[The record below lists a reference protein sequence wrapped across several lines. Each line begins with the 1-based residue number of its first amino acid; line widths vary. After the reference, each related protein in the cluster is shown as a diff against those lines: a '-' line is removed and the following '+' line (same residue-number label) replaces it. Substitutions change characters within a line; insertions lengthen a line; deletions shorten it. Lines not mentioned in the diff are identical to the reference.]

1 MSWNEYVLTLREI
14 ERYQKQVRKG
24 HVKDRNDYLTGG
36 PQEPGSAYPKKP
48 KRTRSKS
55 GPPIGAAIG
64 EEVEADSFDIKET
77 LESVIWPRG
86 ELDPDIARRL
96 KDIVDDFVEG
106 LDIDMAV
113 EDIRF
118 TGSLAN
124 YNWSNY
130 SDIDL
135 HIIVDFGRFKSPRD
149 IVKGFFDAKR
159 ALWNDLHDIKI
170 HGYEV
175 EIYVEDISEAHI
187 SSGVYSI
194 TDNSWL
200 AEPVRR
206 EEKVDVATARKKSDS
221 IITRVNL
228 IDRYMQ
234 GEKYKQA
241 LRSIKS
247 IKNKIRRMRLAGLKS
262 PRREYS
268 PENIAF
274 KILRREGILGK
285 INNMKQ
291 KAYDEEMSLN
301 GISRN

>member
-14 ERYQKQVRKG
+14 EQYQVDVKRKHARNKKMYTMGKQ
-24 HVKDRNDYLTGG
+24 DA
-36 PQEPGSAYPKKP
+36 GSAFPKKV
-48 KRTRSKS
+48 KADSRSKS
-55 GPPIGAAIG
+55 APPIG

-77 LESVIWPRG
+77 LEPSIWPRG

-96 KDIVDDFVEG
+96 KDIVDGFIDN
-106 LDIDMAV
+106 LDVDVGVA
-113 EDIRF
+113 DIRF

-135 HIIVDFGRFKSPRD
+135 HIVVDFTRFKSPSD

-159 ALWNDLHDIKI
+159 ALWNDMHDIKI

-175 EIYVEDISEAHI
+175 ELYVENLGEAHV

-194 TDNSWL
+194 TDDKWL

-206 EEKVDVATARKKSDS
+206 EEKVDVATARKKSNN

-228 IDRYMQ
+228 IDRYMEEQ
-234 GEKYKQA
+234 DLKKV
-241 LRSIKS
+241 LKS
-247 IKNKIRRMRLAGLKS
+247 IDSLKNKIRRMRRAGLKS
-262 PRREYS
+262 PRSEYS

-274 KILRREGILGK
+274 KILRRDGVLGK
-285 INNMKQ
+285 INKMKQ
-291 KAYDEEMSLN
+291 KAYDKEMSLN
-301 GISRN
+301 GISRNQR